1 MTELRLIIALS
12 VAEIL
17 TLAGMGSFAALLPQ
31 LQAEW
36 GLSHAAAGQ
45 IESAF
50 QVGYVLAV
58 PFLVGGTDRFDA
70 RRIYLA
76 SGAIGSLGLVG
87 FAVFADGLWSAAACR
102 LLAGVGLAGT
112 FMPGLKILSDRLE
125 GAAQTR
131 AVAWYTACFSLGSSL
146 SVLMAGVMASAFGRP
161 AAFVYAGLASL
172 GALAIVAWAV
182 PPSPARIARTAAAPA
197 SAFAWL
203 DFRRA
208 TANREALAY
217 SLAYAT
223 HMWELYGF
231 RGWVVA
237 FLASVSGGAGGGGV
251 AITTIGAAILAM
263 GLPASVLGN
272 EAALRFGRRR
282 VLTVIMW
289 GSACLAPLVGW
300 SAGGPFWAVVALLAC
315 YSMTVSADSA
325 SLTAGAV
332 AAAHPE
338 SRGLTMALHTV
349 LGFLAASAGPVAF
362 GLVLDL
368 GAGEGQGAWTLAF
381 LALGLGVALGP
392 IVLRLIAPARPTGR
406 SFSR

>member
-1 MTELRLIIALS
+1 MTKLRLIIFLS
-12 VAEIL
+12 IAEIL

-31 LQAEW
+31 FQVAW

-76 SGAIGSLGLVG
+76 SGAIGALGSIG
-87 FAVFADGLWSAAACR
+87 FAIFADGLWSAAACR
-102 LLAGVGLAGT
+102 LLAGIGMAGT

-125 GAAQTR
+125 GPAQTR

-146 SVLMAGVMASAFGRP
+146 SVLMAGLMASVFGRP

-172 GALAIVAWAV
+172 GALAIVALVV
-182 PPSPARIARTAAAPA
+182 PPSPARAARAVAASV

-203 DFRRA
+203 DYRRA
-208 TANREALAY
+208 VANREALAY
-217 SLAYAT
+217 SVAYAT

-237 FLASVSGGAGGGGV
+237 FLAAAASAGGQSGGAV
-251 AITTIGAAILAM
+251 AITSLGALVLAM

-289 GSACLAPLVGW
+289 GSACLAPVVGW
-300 SAGGPFWAVVALLAC
+300 SAGMPFWGLVGLLAC

-332 AAAHPE
+332 AAARPE

-349 LGFLAASAGPVAF
+349 LGFVAASAGPVAF

-368 GAGEGQGAWTLAF
+368 GASEGQGAWTLAF

-392 IVLRLIAPARPTGR
+392 IALRLIAPSRPPGA
-406 SFSR
+406 